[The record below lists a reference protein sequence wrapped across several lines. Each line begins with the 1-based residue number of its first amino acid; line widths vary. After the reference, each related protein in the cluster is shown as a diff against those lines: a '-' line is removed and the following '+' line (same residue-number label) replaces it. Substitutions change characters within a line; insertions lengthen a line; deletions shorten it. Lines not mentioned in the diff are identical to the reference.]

1 MHRAGSPSFR
11 HRKGLP
17 GGRRARL
24 STELQRFAP
33 AGVGSL
39 HSEDMRPE
47 ADDLRPPLS
56 LPRPR
61 RAALLLCLLLA
72 LLGVSGSASPLPP
85 VAAASSSPPPQS
97 EWQSP
102 TATGSPD
109 VVRPYSAPPAPWA
122 AGHRGVDLGLGG
134 GEQIRAPADG
144 TVSFSGTVVDRD
156 VLSINHGS
164 GYVSSFE
171 PVEPELEVGDPVTA
185 GQTVASLGTY
195 DDGSAHCPNQPCLHW
210 GVRHHGEYINPLLLL
225 GDLEPSVLLPLE
237 RSK

>member
-1 MHRAGSPSFR
+1 
-11 HRKGLP
+11 
-17 GGRRARL
+17 
-24 STELQRFAP
+24 
-33 AGVGSL
+33 
-39 HSEDMRPE
+39 MRPD

-72 LLGVSGSASPLPP
+72 LFGVSGSASPLSP
-85 VAAASSSPPPQS
+85 VAAASSSPPPQG

-122 AGHRGVDLGLGG
+122 AGHRGIDLAVPTG
-134 GEQIRAPADG
+134 GELRSPADG
-144 TVSFSGTVVDRD
+144 VVSFSGVVVDRE

-171 PVEPELEVGDPVTA
+171 PVESELEVGDAVSA
-185 GQTVASLGTY
+185 GQTVASLSTY
-195 DDGSAHCPNQPCLHW
+195 DDGNVHCPDQPCLHW
-210 GVRHHGEYINPLLLL
+210 GVRHHGDYINPLLLIGGL
-225 GDLEPSVLLPLE
+225 KPSVLLPLNDH
-237 RSK
+237 